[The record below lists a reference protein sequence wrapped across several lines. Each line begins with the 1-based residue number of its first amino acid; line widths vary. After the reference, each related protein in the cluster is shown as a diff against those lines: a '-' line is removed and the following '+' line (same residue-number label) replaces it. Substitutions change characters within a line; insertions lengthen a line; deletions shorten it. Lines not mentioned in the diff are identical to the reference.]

1 MPIPRSLALI
11 LPLLLLAPLAA
22 LADGR
27 PFPPAAK
34 RGTMTPAI
42 HPTILIDGKTRMLS
56 PAARIFNQDN
66 TIDMPASLRGR
77 DIAVN
82 YQEDSDGQILN
93 VWMLTPEE
101 ARQRLPSGNGVK

>member
-1 MPIPRSLALI
+1 MWIRRSLALL
-11 LPLLLLAPLAA
+11 LPLLILAPLTA
-22 LADGR
+22 LAAGR
-27 PFPPAAK
+27 PFPPTAK
-34 RGTMTPAI
+34 RGKMTPAI
-42 HPTILIDGKTRMLS
+42 HPAIVIDGKTRLLS

-77 DIAVN
+77 DIVVN

-101 ARQRLPSGNGVK
+101 ARERLPQPR